1 VYLFNLSILSIPKH
15 QHANAKTQP
24 NRANFIHPPNT
35 SSKSRI
41 TKEKLLLSW
50 LKYYWLSLLAPSPD
64 PPIPPTS
71 VGAILLFFFAFSPPL
86 KPSSPSRSLSLA
98 SLSRFPPTTL
108 LAVLLGV
115 CGGVVRGIPVIKLTF
130 PWAIPGIL
138 PDTRGGFDIIALGA

>member
-1 VYLFNLSILSIPKH
+1 VYLFNLSFLSIPKH
-15 QHANAKTQP
+15 QHANAKSNK

-35 SSKSRI
+35 LVNIKDNKKNSSSAGF
-41 TKEKLLLSW
+41 
-50 LKYYWLSLLAPSPD
+50 KYYWLSLLAPSPD